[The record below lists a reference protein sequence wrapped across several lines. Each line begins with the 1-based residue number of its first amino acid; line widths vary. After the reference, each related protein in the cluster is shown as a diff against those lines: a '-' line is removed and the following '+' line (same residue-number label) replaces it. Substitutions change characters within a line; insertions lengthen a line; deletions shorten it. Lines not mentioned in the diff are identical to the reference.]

1 MALDRPKLGEE
12 PDPGTCNAL
21 HIHLVEYACE
31 ELWSLADDS
40 EDEQAETYDQ
50 QVEQLMCAG
59 GTPANRDLLVW
70 LRDKLPATVYAK
82 VLQEAD
88 RVEWPFMPATA
99 VQQEETTPAVTE
111 PMNVHPQWSQLK
123 DVIKDS
129 MRFAPGGGKLRK
141 LTAEQRRVTDSQAA
155 ASAEEAGRLEYNDAL
170 LLIGQRLRMPVDDV
184 IHEWNFEVD
193 WQKEW
198 GDRTRSCTRSVA
210 TSSSKPS

>member
-40 EDEQAETYDQ
+40 EDEQAEAYDQ
-50 QVEQLMCAG
+50 QAEQLMCAG

-70 LRDKLPATVYAK
+70 LRDKMPATVYAK

-88 RVEWPFMPATA
+88 RIERPFMPATA
-99 VQQEETTPAVTE
+99 VQQEETTAAVTE
-111 PMNVHPQWSQLK
+111 PMNVHPQWSQLQ

-141 LTAEQRRVTDSQAA
+141 LTAEQRKLKRLPGNSLGGGSRTFGIQRCTPAHRTTTSN
-155 ASAEEAGRLEYNDAL
+155 ASR
-170 LLIGQRLRMPVDDV
+170 
-184 IHEWNFEVD
+184 
-193 WQKEW
+193 
-198 GDRTRSCTRSVA
+198 
-210 TSSSKPS
+210 

>member
-1 MALDRPKLGEE
+1 
-12 PDPGTCNAL
+12 
-21 HIHLVEYACE
+21 
-31 ELWSLADDS
+31 
-40 EDEQAETYDQ
+40 
-50 QVEQLMCAG
+50 MCAG

-70 LRDKLPATVYAK
+70 LRDKMPATVYAK

-88 RVEWPFMPATA
+88 RVEWPFMPAAA
-99 VQQEETTPAVTE
+99 VQQEEATPTVTD

-141 LTAEQRRVTDSQAA
+141 LTAEQRRVSDLQATA
-155 ASAEEAGRLEYNDAL
+155 LAEEAGRLEYNDAL
-170 LLIGQRLRMPVDDV
+170 LLIGQRLRIPVDDV

-198 GDRTRSCTRSVA
+198 GDRTRNCRASGA